1 MPRLLALLLLLA
13 TACTTTGRHDPA
25 PATTMPDTT
34 PLISGPIPY
43 LALGDSYTI
52 GEGVSKPADRWPNQL
67 AVLAR
72 AQGWLVS
79 QPEII
84 AQTGWTTTELQA
96 AIQASRNTRTDYGL
110 VSLLIGVN
118 DQYRGW
124 SVSGYRT
131 HFRQLLKQAV
141 TFAGERP
148 GRVLVL
154 SIPDWGQAPFASGS
168 DRVRIAQQIDLF
180 NAAALDE
187 CQQQGVAFVNIT
199 PLTRTA
205 GADPTQFTPDG
216 LHYTGASMAPWA
228 QRAFAEVK
236 QMK

>member
-13 TACTTTGRHDPA
+13 TACTSASHHDPA
-25 PATTMPDTT
+25 PATTMPDNT

-52 GEGVSKPADRWPNQL
+52 GEGLSKPADRWPNQL

-72 AQGWLVS
+72 AQSLQVG
-79 QPEII
+79 QPDLI
-84 AQTGWTTTELQA
+84 AQTGWTTADLQA
-96 AIQASRNTRTDYGL
+96 AIQASGNTRTDYGL

-118 DQYRGW
+118 DQYQ
-124 SVSGYRT
+124 GYPVAT
-131 HFRQLLKQAV
+131 FRSRFEALLQRAIL
-141 TFAGERP
+141 FAGNRP

-154 SIPDWGQAPFASGS
+154 SIPDWGQSPFADGS
-168 DRVRIAQQIDLF
+168 DRTRVGQQIDQF
-180 NAAALDE
+180 NAAALAV
-187 CQQQGVAFVNIT
+187 CQQYGVAFANIT
-199 PLTRTA
+199 PFTRAA
-205 GADPTQFTPDG
+205 GADPTQFTADG

-228 QRAFAEVK
+228 QRAIAEVK